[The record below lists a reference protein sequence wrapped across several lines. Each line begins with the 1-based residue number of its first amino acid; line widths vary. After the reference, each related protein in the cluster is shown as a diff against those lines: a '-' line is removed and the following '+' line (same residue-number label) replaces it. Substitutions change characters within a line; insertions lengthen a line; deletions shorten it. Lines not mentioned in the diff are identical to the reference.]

1 MKIEFV
7 VNTNNSSPTIGKG
20 AVESSVV
27 AFSIDADLTS
37 AADLKV
43 LWDMEQFLN
52 TRTASRWHISVP
64 QGTRAMA
71 VASPAAEP
79 SLSHRE
85 TRAIQGLL
93 DALTQW
99 PCEESD
105 GKPGGK
111 HYMVDYTVAQARR
124 SWRTVQK
131 FLRVFP
137 QFKVED

>member
-7 VNTNNSSPTIGKG
+7 VNTNNASPSIGKTPVG
-20 AVESSVV
+20 SKTV
-27 AFSIDADLTS
+27 AFSIDADLKT

-64 QGTRAMA
+64 QVTREKPL
-71 VASPAAEP
+71 VVPSEPP
-79 SLSHRE
+79 SLSRRE
-85 TRAIQGLL
+85 TRAINDLL
-93 DALTQW
+93 DALVQW
-99 PCEESD
+99 PCEEFE

-124 SWRTVQK
+124 SWRTLQK

-137 QFKVED
+137 QFKVD

>member
-27 AFSIDADLTS
+27 AFSIDANLKS

-64 QGTRAMA
+64 PEHRRAADRVAHSRSSKGTK
-71 VASPAAEP
+71 V
-79 SLSHRE
+79 
-85 TRAIQGLL
+85 
-93 DALTQW
+93 
-99 PCEESD
+99 
-105 GKPGGK
+105 
-111 HYMVDYTVAQARR
+111 RR
-124 SWRTVQK
+124 
-131 FLRVFP
+131 
-137 QFKVED
+137 